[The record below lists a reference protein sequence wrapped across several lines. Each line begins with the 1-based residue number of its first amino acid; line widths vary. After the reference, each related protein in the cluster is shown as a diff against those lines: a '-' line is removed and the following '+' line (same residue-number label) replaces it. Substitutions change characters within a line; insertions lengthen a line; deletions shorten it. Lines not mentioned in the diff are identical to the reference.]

1 VALLDVQSLRTVFTT
16 DEGAFAAVD
25 DLSFQIDRDSTMG
38 LVGESGCG
46 KSVSALSILRLVPS
60 PPGKIESGEIKLD
73 GINLLDLPES
83 EMRKIRG
90 NRISMIFQE
99 PTSSLNPVFT
109 IGNQVAEA
117 VRLHQGV
124 GRKEARDRAVEM
136 LKLVKIPEPERRA
149 QSYPHQL
156 SGGMCQ
162 RAMIAMAL
170 ACRPDVLIA
179 DEPTTALDVTIQ
191 AQILDLIAELRG
203 DLKMAVLLITHDLG
217 IVAQNVDRVLV
228 MYAGAEMEEADVE
241 ELFANPRNPYTKGL
255 LESLPRVEARGG
267 KLPAIPG
274 TVPSLSELPAGC
286 RFRDRCPEA
295 FDKCSE
301 EEPPLVDVGGGH
313 FCRCWRCG

>member
-1 VALLDVQSLRTVFTT
+1 MTLLEVQSLRTVFDT
-16 DEGAFAAVD
+16 DEGSFAAVD
-25 DLSFQIDRDSTMG
+25 DLSFRIDRDSTLG

-60 PPGKIESGEIKLD
+60 PPGKIASGKVLLD
-73 GINLLDLPES
+73 ETNLLDLPER

-124 GRKEARDRAVEM
+124 NRKQAKDRAVEM

-149 QSYPHQL
+149 RSYPHQL

-191 AQILDLIAELRG
+191 AQILDLIAELREE
-203 DLKMAVLLITHDLG
+203 LNMAVLLITHDLG

-241 ELFANPRNPYTKGL
+241 ELFDNPRHPYTKGL
-255 LESLPRVEARGG
+255 LASLPRVEARGG

-274 TVPSLSELPAGC
+274 MVPGLNELPAGC
-286 RFRDRCPEA
+286 LFQDRCTEV
-295 FDKCSE
+295 FDKCRAE
-301 EEPPLVDVGGGH
+301 KPPLFDVGGDH
-313 FCRCWRCG
+313 FCRCWKCE

>member
-1 VALLDVQSLRTVFTT
+1 MALLEIQSLRTVFSI
-16 DEGAFAAVD
+16 DSKSFAAVD
-25 DLSFQIDRDSTMG
+25 ELSFCIDRGQTLG

-46 KSVSALSILRLVPS
+46 KSVTALSILRLVPS
-60 PPGKIESGEIKLD
+60 PGKVAGGKVLLD
-73 GINLLDLPES
+73 GANLLDLPEK

-124 GRKEARDRAVEM
+124 NRKEAWNRAVGM
-136 LKLVKIPEPERRA
+136 LRMVKIPEPERRA
-149 QSYPHQL
+149 RSYPHQL

-191 AQILDLIAELRG
+191 AQILDLISELRAELG
-203 DLKMAVLLITHDLG
+203 MAVLLITHDLG
-217 IVAQNVDRVLV
+217 IVAQNVGRVLV
-228 MYAGAEMEEADVE
+228 MYAGAAMEDANVD
-241 ELFANPRNPYTKGL
+241 ELFANPKHPYTRGL
-255 LESLPRVEARGG
+255 LASLPTVEARGG
-267 KLPAIPG
+267 KLSAIAG
-274 TVPSLSELPAGC
+274 TVPSLTELPVGC
-286 RFRDRCPEA
+286 RFQDRCPEV
-295 FDKCSE
+295 FERCRV
-301 EEPPLVDVGGGH
+301 EEPPLFDAGDH
-313 FCRCWRCG
+313 TCRCWRCE